1 MGITSTRGGAI
12 AAGHPKVAEAG
23 REILQSGGNAFDA
36 IVAAVL
42 TSCVAEPT
50 LTSIA
55 GGGFLLAHTQDNRNI
70 LFDFFTQ
77 TPRAKRDAQTVDF
90 YPVDVNFGTVTQ
102 EFHIGLGSMAVPG
115 NLGGLFHVHQKLG
128 RLPFSVVAEPAIHC
142 AKTGVEIGVFPAYC
156 FQILSPIWLAN
167 PETRQVC
174 APTGTLLQ
182 PGDVQFMPDL
192 GNTLA
197 YLAKAGARAFYEGE
211 IAQQLVQD
219 CRDRGGYLTLDDL
232 KHYQVIER
240 EPLMM
245 HYRGN
250 LLVTN
255 PPPSSG
261 GALIAFAL
269 KLLSEVD
276 LTQMVFG
283 STEYLT
289 LLARVMQ
296 LTNAAR
302 KDGYDSRLY
311 DPAVAEQFLAVQHL
325 TRYAQQLLQT
335 PGMAANVNSPT
346 ATNKWGSTTHVSVID
361 GEGNAA
367 SATTSN
373 GEGSAYVI
381 PGTGVMVNNMLGEA
395 DLHPNGFHT
404 WQENVRIS
412 SMMSPTMVLRHNK
425 PEIVLGS
432 GGSNR
437 IRTAILQVI
446 SNIIDFDMS
455 VETAVNSPRVHW
467 EEGVFSVEP
476 GFDALQID
484 RTQFPFDDELV
495 LWQQQNMFFGGVH
508 TVFEDSTGCI
518 SGAGDRRRNGAVATG

>member
-12 AAGHPKVAEAG
+12 AAGHPNVAEAG
-23 REILQSGGNAFDA
+23 RAILQAGGNAFDA

-77 TPRAKRDAQTVDF
+77 TPRQKRDIQSVDF
-90 YPVDVNFGTVTQ
+90 YPVDVNFGSVTQ
-102 EFHIGLGSMAVPG
+102 EFHVGLGSMAVPG
-115 NLGGLFHVHQKLG
+115 NLAGLFHVHQKLG
-128 RLPFSVVAEPAIHC
+128 RLPFSTVVEPAIHY
-142 AKTGVEIGVFPAYC
+142 AKTGVEMGEFQAYC

-167 PETRQVC
+167 PEARQVA
-174 APTGTLLQ
+174 APQGTLLQ
-182 PGDVQFMPDL
+182 PGETLFMTEL
-192 GNTLA
+192 ANTLA
-197 YLAKAGARAFYEGE
+197 YLAEEGARPFYEGE
-211 IAQQLVQD
+211 IAQQFVKN
-219 CRDRGGYLTLDDL
+219 CRDRGGYITLDDL
-232 KHYQVIER
+232 KHYRVIER

-250 LLVTN
+250 TFVTN

-261 GALIAFAL
+261 GTLIAFAL
-269 KLLSEVD
+269 KLLSQVD
-276 LTQMVFG
+276 LTQMSFG
-283 STEYLT
+283 STEHLT

-311 DPAVAEQFLAVQHL
+311 EPNVAERFLATEHL
-325 TRYAQQLLQT
+325 ARYAQELLQT
-335 PGMAANVNSPT
+335 EGVGLENPT
-346 ATNKWGSTTHVSVID
+346 TLNKWGSTTHVSVVD
-361 GEGNAA
+361 NEGNAA

-395 DLHPNGFHT
+395 DLHPNGFHA

-412 SMMSPTMVLRHNK
+412 SMMAPTMVLRQNK

-446 SNIIDFDMS
+446 SNIIDFGMS

-476 GFDALQID
+476 GFENLQID
-484 RTQFPFDDELV
+484 RTQFPFDDQVV
-495 LWQQQNMFFGGVH
+495 LWEQQNMFFGGVH
-508 TVFEDSTGCI
+508 TVFEDAAGCI
-518 SGAGDRRRNGAVATG
+518 SGAGDRRRNGAVATC